1 MSKTEG
7 AAPQKELNGLHKEL
21 AKELTDLVKNGE
33 TVWRGDRKVKV
44 RASAAI
50 LGVACRF
57 LKDNNVECSSDAPT
71 AEVGTLTDAV
81 AKFRAES
88 EDDEAPTFPI

>member
-1 MSKTEG
+1 MSNTKS
-7 AAPQKELNGLHKEL
+7 APAKELNALHREM
-21 AKELTDLVKNGE
+21 AKELIDLVKNGE

-50 LGVACRF
+50 LNVARGF

-71 AEVGTLTDAV
+71 AEVGTLTEAV
-81 AKFRAES
+81 AKFRADE
-88 EDDEAPTFPI
+88 EDEAPTFN